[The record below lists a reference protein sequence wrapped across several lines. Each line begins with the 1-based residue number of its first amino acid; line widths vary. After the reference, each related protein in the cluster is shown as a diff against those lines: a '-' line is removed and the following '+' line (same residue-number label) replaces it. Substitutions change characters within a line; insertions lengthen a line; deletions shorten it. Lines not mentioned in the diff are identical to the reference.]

1 MNLPACALQGGRAGG
16 VHGVREHRER
26 NCERGGDSGE
36 QRSVL
41 DAGLLLASVPFNVL
55 AGSVF
60 RFDSGLFFMR
70 VAAET

>member
-1 MNLPACALQGGRAGG
+1 MNLLACALQGGRAGG
-16 VHGVREHRER
+16 VHRVREHRER
-26 NCERGGDSGE
+26 HCERGGDSGE
-36 QRSVL
+36 QRSAL

-55 AGSVF
+55 AGLF